1 MPAGLITV
9 ICLLLLLF
17 LWPFILMDFMLTGL
31 YKLGISPFTGLG
43 IIFCILLGSLINIP
57 LKRIKTVSKSPI
69 DLPSL
74 YGINPW
80 FHRQIFKRNELV
92 IAVNMGGCVVPSA
105 LALYQLT
112 RLFNTGLILMPAIVI
127 TLNIIICYRLSEIK
141 SNVGVLLPAF
151 VPGAMAALC
160 ALILT
165 PQNPPAVAF
174 CAGILGPLIGAD
186 LLRLK
191 QIIALGPGSAS
202 IGGAGTFDGIVFQVF
217 LPCYYLNY

>member
-1 MPAGLITV
+1 MPAGLLTV

-17 LWPFILMDFMLTGL
+17 LSPLILMDFMLTGL
-31 YKLGISPFTGLG
+31 YKLGISPFIGLG

-57 LKRIKTVSKSPI
+57 LKRIKTVVKSPV

-74 YGINPW
+74 YGVNPW
-80 FHRQIFKRNELV
+80 FHRQVIKKNELI
-92 IAVNMGGCVVPSA
+92 IAVNIGGCVVPSA
-105 LALYQLT
+105 LALYQLA
-112 RLFNTGLILMPAIVI
+112 RLFNAGMILMPIMVI
-127 TLNIIICYRLSEIK
+127 TLNVIICYRLSEIK
-141 SNVGVLLPAF
+141 SDEGVLLPAF
-151 VPGAMAALC
+151 LPGVMAALC
-160 ALILT
+160 AVILT

-202 IGGAGTFDGIVFQVF
+202 IGGAGTFDGIVLSGFF
-217 LPCYYLNY
+217 ALLLS